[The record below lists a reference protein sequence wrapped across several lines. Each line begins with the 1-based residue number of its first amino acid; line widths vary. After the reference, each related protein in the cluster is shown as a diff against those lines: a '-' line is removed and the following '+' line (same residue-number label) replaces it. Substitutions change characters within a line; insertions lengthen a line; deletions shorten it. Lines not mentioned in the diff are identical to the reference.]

1 MMTVSEDVIFDLL
14 PIYRSGLASPGTQAL
29 VQEWLAAHPDFDGA
43 EAPPEL
49 AFATAEKAALSAARR
64 LARWRRRL
72 YGVAIGFTVLLLSTH
87 IEVENGRLTVLRPV
101 LLDYPWAFAL
111 VTVGTALSW
120 WGYWRLSKRLAH

>member
-1 MMTVSEDVIFDLL
+1 MMTVSDDVIFDLM

-29 VQEWLAAHPDFDGA
+29 VQEWLTAHPDFDDA
-43 EAPPEL
+43 DVPPES
-49 AFATAEKAALSAARR
+49 AFATAETTALDAARR

-87 IEVENGRLTVLRPV
+87 IQVENGRLTVLRPV

-111 VTVGTALSW
+111 VAVGTVLSW
-120 WGYWRLSKRLAH
+120 WGYWRVSKHLAS